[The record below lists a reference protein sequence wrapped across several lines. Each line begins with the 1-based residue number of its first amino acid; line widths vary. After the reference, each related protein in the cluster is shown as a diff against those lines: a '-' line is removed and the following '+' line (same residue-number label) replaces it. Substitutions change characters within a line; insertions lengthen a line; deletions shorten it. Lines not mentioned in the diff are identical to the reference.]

1 MAALRILRQTSVQRV
16 GRWTQAL
23 VSEANTAAEA
33 DLWVVQRQS
42 WRTELREWQSGHML
56 SEVGQRIG
64 WCCCWH
70 VETGYKALL

>member
-1 MAALRILRQTSVQRV
+1 MQRV

-42 WRTELREWQSGHML
+42 WRTELSELQSGHIL
-56 SEVGQRIG
+56 SKVGQRRD
-64 WCCCWH
+64 
-70 VETGYKALL
+70 